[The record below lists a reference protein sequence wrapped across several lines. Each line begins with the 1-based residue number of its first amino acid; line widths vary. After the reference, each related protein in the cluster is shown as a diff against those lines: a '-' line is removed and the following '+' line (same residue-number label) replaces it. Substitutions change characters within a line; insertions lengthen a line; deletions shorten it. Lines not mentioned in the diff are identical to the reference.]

1 MVDVC
6 HDGDIP
12 EIHAAIVA
20 VKCTDRENERLPSLE
35 VEQVRRPQTQE
46 EVLLQQATLQ
56 ALPGGAAP
64 GPQGR
69 AQRAA
74 RQGADEGVQARP
86 KVLIRFGRTRDRRWR
101 ARHSNILS
109 IVSISRNCR
118 RPLADFGQG
127 ERLPRQ
133 RGHRRSS
140 PRRLCTTPRGST
152 TQHGGPARRHG
163 GAGQSRADRPRL
175 ARIDAETLREIDVG
189 VPVTRTSPRVRRSR
203 RAHRPER
210 PATPGLRAPTASSSI
225 RRPSPSATRDGRS
238 AAGHRRSG

>member
-56 ALPGGAAP
+56 TLPGGAAP

-74 RQGADEGVQARP
+74 RQGADQRVQARP

-101 ARHSNILS
+101 ARNSNILS

-152 TQHGGPARRHG
+152 TQHGLVARN
-163 GAGQSRADRPRL
+163 
-175 ARIDAETLREIDVG
+175 ETLADDERTRACKL
-189 VPVTRTSPRVRRSR
+189 PVTTRVRTCSAMKPSRGSTRSCVYRSSRSR
-203 RAHRPER
+203 TCCFRQALSGRTLPEIAEEG
-210 PATPGLRAPTASSSI
+210 ATACR
-225 RRPSPSATRDGRS
+225 
-238 AAGHRRSG
+238 RRS